1 MRRQS
6 LPLGVGAIAEFLRS
20 IIYGTLIVHRLIRC
34 KTSCQ
39 STSPCSFTAVTPPAP
54 GLMAGDADGQGD
66 WNQYSPSRFP
76 LARHSSTGSARAEAF
91 PAPAAGAPR
100 RSVPCSWM
108 RSSEVRPGLAAR
120 CSCWCSDRL
129 FKELSV
135 AVLIFPALVYP
146 SNYKIRRSRS
156 ICVRQPSV
164 SFGIIRKT
172 TDCSS
177 IQTKC

>member
-1 MRRQS
+1 MTDGCGAVRRQS

-76 LARHSSTGSARAEAF
+76 SARHSSTGSARAGSLPRSCRGRA
-91 PAPAAGAPR
+91 APLRAVFVDAQFGGETRARGPVQLLVLR
-100 RSVPCSWM
+100 PTFQGVVCCSINF
-108 RSSEVRPGLAAR
+108 SST
-120 CSCWCSDRL
+120 RL
-129 FKELSV
+129 PE
-135 AVLIFPALVYP
+135 
-146 SNYKIRRSRS
+146 
-156 ICVRQPSV
+156 
-164 SFGIIRKT
+164 
-172 TDCSS
+172 
-177 IQTKC
+177 